1 MGTSNG
7 ETRRV
12 GERGQVTL
20 PKELRENFGI
30 SGGDELEFRVEGDK
44 IVIEKPV
51 SREELAE
58 GYRARAERDRELAEK
73 FEGASREADDYLGD
87 APELE

>member
-1 MGTSNG
+1 MAASNG

-20 PKELRENFGI
+20 PKELREDFGI

-44 IVIEKPV
+44 IVIKKPV
-51 SREELAE
+51 SREDLAE
-58 GYRARAERDRELAEK
+58 GYRARAERDREIAEE

>member
-1 MGTSNG
+1 MV

-20 PKELRENFGI
+20 PKRLRESFGI
-30 SGGDELEFRVEGDK
+30 TGGDEVEIRQSGGK

-51 SREELAE
+51 SRDELAD
-58 GYRARAERDRELAEK
+58 GYRARADRDRKLADA
-73 FEGASREADDYLGD
+73 FDGTSREATEHLGD
-87 APELE
+87 VPEWE